1 MEEETHY
8 LTLKSSNNASTLI
21 FSQQYS
27 NVTRVELC
35 YASVPVKEKGEP
47 IVLDIEELRTGY
59 TDEGLDVIKSRETT
73 SPVRGFFITIPV
85 DALEPGENRI
95 FKETSDYLYG
105 INYSTPLNFTRLTT
119 RVLDQSGKPGHE
131 GGHTIVLRIIS
142 RRLSD
147 PLPPPPQQPRRAP
160 PPRNSQRPVIMIP
173 SRQMLR

>member
-8 LTLKSSNNASTLI
+8 LTLKSTSNASTLI

-35 YASVPVKEKGEP
+35 YASVPVKEINEP
-47 IVLDIEELRTGY
+47 IVLDIEEFRTGY

-73 SPVRGFFITIPV
+73 SPVRGFFITIPT
-85 DALEPGENRI
+85 DNLEPGEKRI

-105 INYSTPLNFTRLTT
+105 INYSTPINFTRLTT
-119 RVLDQSGKPGHE
+119 RVLDQSGKPGFE
-131 GGHTIVLRIIS
+131 EGHTIVLRIIS
-142 RRLSD
+142 RRLSE
-147 PLPPPPQQPRRAP
+147 PQPPPRQPRRPP

-173 SRQMLR
+173 QRQMR